1 MHKIKV
7 LITDDEV
14 ELCDKLKMILEEQ
27 WDNYIISTAYYG
39 TEALSVL
46 ENKEIDVLV
55 TDIRMPGI
63 NGIELM
69 EKAKALREDLQ
80 TIVLTG
86 HGDFDNAVEALR
98 LGANNY
104 FKKPVSV
111 EVLHFAILNAWE
123 KKELNRRLRK
133 SEAQFRNIFEQN
145 TVPMLLMN
153 PETGSV
159 INANRSASEFYGY
172 SIQELAAMNVS
183 DISMMTEEQV
193 NERMQQVKSGEKKKF
208 ICSNRLKD
216 GQIRAVEMHY
226 TFLNTRIFSITH
238 DIEKRIQ
245 AEKAIRKSGADLKK
259 AKEAA
264 ESANRA
270 KSRFLANMSHE
281 FRTPLNGILGYTQIL
296 RRDETLTEYQQEAVN
311 TIHSSGEHLLTLV
324 SDILDIS
331 KIEARKMKL
340 EPVDFYLPEFLNR
353 IAEIT
358 RIRSR
363 QKKISFEYK
372 TISDLPAGVHGDEK
386 RLRQIL
392 LNLLGN
398 AVKFTGKGGV
408 VFTVACQGPV
418 ATGTGKQVKIR
429 FEVED
434 TGVGIPEEKLEEIF
448 LPFSQIDRKGSQT
461 EGTGLGLAISRKL
474 VRMMDGELYMESTP
488 EQGSKFWFDIDLP
501 EAGCEVEEVKKTR
514 NIVGYIPLA
523 PPLEKRKSA
532 ASLLEEGR
540 YKILI
545 VDDAENNRASL
556 KDILLPLGFEVSE
569 ASDGEDALKK
579 VAEFQ
584 PDMILM
590 DLEMPVMDGFESAV
604 RIRDIPELEN
614 VVVIAVSGKISEQT
628 REVSLAAGCDD
639 YITKPVDTD
648 NFLEQ
653 LKKFLKLEWIYKE
666 KEEPCDETELET
678 GPVIPPPK
686 EETDIL
692 LNLAMRGDIFRIQK
706 MAKEIERIGPEY
718 IPFGKILHQLAKEF
732 MIEEIQEFVEQYV
745 DK

>member
-363 QKKISFEYK
+363 QKKI
-372 TISDLPAGVHGDEK
+372 
-386 RLRQIL
+386 
-392 LNLLGN
+392 
-398 AVKFTGKGGV
+398 
-408 VFTVACQGPV
+408 
-418 ATGTGKQVKIR
+418 R

-604 RIRDIPELEN
+604 RIREIPELEN